1 MGTILWSVARTILG
15 TKAQSLKII
24 YFFYQESSRYAV
36 GIFNGSELHLTPL
49 NGIVS
54 LKPSLQYLDKSD
66 RTAKSEGRSKLNES
80 SQDEDE
86 DEETAKANAI
96 QKVICK

>member
-1 MGTILWSVARTILG
+1 M
-15 TKAQSLKII
+15 
-24 YFFYQESSRYAV
+24 

-66 RTAKSEGRSKLNES
+66 RTARSEGRSKLNES
-80 SQDEDE
+80 SQVREWIFFLILE
-86 DEETAKANAI
+86 KI
-96 QKVICK
+96 LICLFVF

>member
-1 MGTILWSVARTILG
+1 M
-15 TKAQSLKII
+15 
-24 YFFYQESSRYAV
+24 

-80 SQDEDE
+80 SQVR
-86 DEETAKANAI
+86 KLIFFFNFRKNI
-96 QKVICK
+96 NIFVCFYFLKNFLYILG